1 MKIISTTN
9 IGQYCSA
16 DVSANGVFEM
26 KFSINNKPIDERL
39 APYIIAEIGINH
51 DGNFEKAMRLVEA
64 AAATGVDAV
73 KFQTY
78 QTSKLVSSDSEY
90 FELLRSFELIRTI

>member
-1 MKIISTTN
+1 
-9 IGQYCSA
+9 
-16 DVSANGVFEM
+16 M

-64 AAATGVDAV
+64 AAATC
-73 KFQTY
+73 
-78 QTSKLVSSDSEY
+78 
-90 FELLRSFELIRTI
+90 